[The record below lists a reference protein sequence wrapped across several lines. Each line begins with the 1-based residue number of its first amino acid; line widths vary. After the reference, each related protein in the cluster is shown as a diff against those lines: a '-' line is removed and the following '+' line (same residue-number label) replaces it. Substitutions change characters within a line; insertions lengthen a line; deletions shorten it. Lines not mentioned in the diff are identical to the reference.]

1 MLWWKTQGFSC
12 HTDSKWRAGIDSPVL
27 VLAEGGG
34 GRWGEEYDVSNERGA
49 DGDGGSMHGYEEA
62 DGEGAD
68 CKEKS
73 RRAKKKQSNLK

>member
-1 MLWWKTQGFSC
+1 M
-12 HTDSKWRAGIDSPVL
+12 DSTGLQLTVNEELVDSPVL

-49 DGDGGSMHGYEEA
+49 DGDGGSMHEYEEA
-62 DGEGAD
+62 DEEGAD

-73 RRAKKKQSNLK
+73 NRA